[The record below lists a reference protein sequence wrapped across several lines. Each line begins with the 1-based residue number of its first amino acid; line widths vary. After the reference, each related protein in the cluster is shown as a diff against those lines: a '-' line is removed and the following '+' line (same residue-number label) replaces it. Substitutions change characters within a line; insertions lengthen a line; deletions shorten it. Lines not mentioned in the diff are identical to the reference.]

1 MEWFDIGVNLLDK
14 RFEPIE
20 VLQRAADKAVNKVCV
35 ISSDLK
41 ESSKAQ
47 SFVENTV
54 SPCSVYYTAGVHPH
68 QADHASEQDLLKL
81 KQFCADKS
89 MVAIGECGLDFNR
102 NFSTPENQL
111 AVFEAQLKIAAENH
125 QTVYLHERDA
135 FEPQIALLKRYL
147 PDIPSAIVH
156 CFTGTRAQLD
166 AYLELGCYI
175 GITGWVCDDKR
186 GADLQDAVK
195 AIPLQRLLLETDA
208 PYLFPKN
215 VRPRMKNNE
224 PCCLPH
230 VGEKVAELTQKS
242 LETIARQSYQNALSA
257 FRIKC

>member
-68 QADHASEQDLLKL
+68 QADHASEQDLLQL
-81 KQFCADKS
+81 KQFCADES

-230 VGEKVAELTQKS
+230 VGEKVAELTKQA

>member
-68 QADHASEQDLLKL
+68 QADHASKQDLLQL
-81 KQFCADKS
+81 KQFCADES

-230 VGEKVAELTQKS
+230 VGEKVAELTQQA

>member
-68 QADHASEQDLLKL
+68 QADHASEQDLLQL
-81 KQFCADKS
+81 KPFCADES

-230 VGEKVAELTQKS
+230 VGEKVAELTQQA

>member
-68 QADHASEQDLLKL
+68 QADHASEQGLLKL

-230 VGEKVAELTQKS
+230 VGEKVAELTQQS

>member
-20 VLQRAADKAVNKVCV
+20 VLQRAAEKAVNKVCV
-35 ISSDLK
+35 ISSNLD
-41 ESSKAQ
+41 ESKQAQ
-47 SFVENTV
+47 GFVNKLS
-54 SPCSVYYTAGVHPH
+54 SPCSLYYTAGVHPH
-68 QADHASEQDLLKL
+68 HADHATEQDLLQL
-81 KQFCADKS
+81 KHFCADKS

-102 NFSTPENQL
+102 NFSRPENQL
-111 AVFEAQLKIAAENH
+111 AVFEAQLRIAAENH

-135 FEPQIALLKRYL
+135 FEPQVALLKRYL

-156 CFTGTRAQLD
+156 CFTGTRSQLD
-166 AYLELGCYI
+166 IYLSMGCFI

-186 GADLQDAVK
+186 GVDLQDAVQ
-195 AIPLQRLLLETDA
+195 AIPLERLLLETDA

-224 PCCLPH
+224 PCCLPFI
-230 VGEKVAELTQKS
+230 GEKVAELTKHKVG
-242 LETIARQSYQNALSA
+242 TIASHSYQNALSA
-257 FRIKC
+257 FRIER